1 MWGHAVSIFL
11 LGLMPC
17 VFGDSLPKGQKAHLT
32 IFYDY
37 TLMEA
42 FISETFTNGHFISK
56 FRHTHSLKN
65 IVEQISQ
72 EDFELLLQMSSNAL
86 NSLKDSLKTIE
97 FKEVLEKQKEV
108 AESEKAALVKDMETK
123 YTRQIEELKA
133 VLTVSEA
140 GQHKL
145 KEQFADITSKAE
157 LVFKNSLTEFISQKD
172 SQFQKELARLQ
183 EHHREEIK
191 ERLAQSE
198 SHYKE
203 TISSMKTTYTELEA
217 KLRAA
222 HEKSFISS
230 EKGKQGE
237 KEFEELCAEHT
248 SWGTLVNT
256 SKEDSATD
264 RRCVIRGCSTMFEI
278 KNYQSTIPSTEINKF
293 LRDMKEHRE
302 SPLGVFVSLHTNISK
317 KQGNYI
323 QIEWTQ
329 DSQLLVYISSFYTH
343 SVPDTLSFIDSCATI
358 ALTVYKSA
366 AAAAAAGN
374 QDSEVSIGLQSR
386 IELAKHSISSE
397 VKGVTDCMQSL
408 TQNKKDIVSLI
419 DKQYI
424 EHQSKLNKMKT
435 GLTDILHIL
444 LGKHEDPV
452 IPPQTPV
459 EKSKKRAKRTGTAAA
474 ASGDGAILH

>member
-1 MWGHAVSIFL
+1 
-11 LGLMPC
+11 
-17 VFGDSLPKGQKAHLT
+17 
-32 IFYDY
+32 
-37 TLMEA
+37 MEA

-56 FRHTHSLKN
+56 FRHTNSLKN

-108 AESEKAALVKDMETK
+108 AESEKATLIKDMETR

-145 KEQFADITSKAE
+145 KEQFAEITSKAE
-157 LVFKNSLTEFISQKD
+157 LAFKNSLTELISQRE

-183 EHHREEIK
+183 EHHREDIK

-203 TISSMKTTYTELEA
+203 TISSMKTTYTELET

-293 LRDMKEHRE
+293 LRDMKEHPE

-323 QIEWTQ
+323 QIEWTD

-343 SVPDTLSFIDSCATI
+343 SIPDTLSFIDSCATI

-366 AAAAAAGN
+366 AAAAAAAAAAGN
-374 QDSEVSIGLQSR
+374 EDSEVSIGLQSR

-397 VKGVTDCMQSL
+397 IKGVTDCMQSL

-435 GLTDILHIL
+435 GLSDILHIL
-444 LGKHEDPV
+444 LGKHEDP
-452 IPPQTPV
+452 IPTETPV
-459 EKSKKRAKRTGTAAA
+459 EKKKRGKRN
-474 ASGDGAILH
+474 H

>member
-1 MWGHAVSIFL
+1 
-11 LGLMPC
+11 
-17 VFGDSLPKGQKAHLT
+17 
-32 IFYDY
+32 
-37 TLMEA
+37 MEA

-157 LVFKNSLTEFISQKD
+157 LAFKNSLTEFISQKD

-323 QIEWTQ
+323 QIEWTE

-343 SVPDTLSFIDSCATI
+343 SIPDTLSFIDSCATI

-444 LGKHEDPV
+444 LGKHEDAV

-459 EKSKKRAKRTGTAAA
+459 EKSKKRGKRTAT
-474 ASGDGAILH
+474 ASGDGTVPH